1 MDEAEYDLETVPN
14 ESVSCEE
21 EKKIMPTPAEMV
33 NNAVW
38 KTQIDIDQTS
48 QNDKEITQEQPR
60 RGGSFAQPPQQQKHK
75 PQMSGRLP
83 SHLKKPIPTE
93 VDDFD
98 QEPLPRQMVQQTRHN
113 SNRAQPV
120 SRQPRKTPPD
130 ADTDT

>member
-48 QNDKEITQEQPR
+48 
-60 RGGSFAQPPQQQKHK
+60 
-75 PQMSGRLP
+75 
-83 SHLKKPIPTE
+83 
-93 VDDFD
+93 
-98 QEPLPRQMVQQTRHN
+98 
-113 SNRAQPV
+113 
-120 SRQPRKTPPD
+120 
-130 ADTDT
+130 